1 MDLKFAN
8 PKFNSI
14 QFIHNNIYSN
24 IKHKPFGVKRSMG
37 TIWNKMNKIIYALFF
52 KKLKL
57 CKKSIPRQYM
67 KIFTSKVFTLGACSL
82 LVSDLHSET
91 KCSQFGSGCNLC
103 AEVSSL
109 Q

>member
-1 MDLKFAN
+1 MKISTQTENHKQRKNVAT
-8 PKFNSI
+8 
-14 QFIHNNIYSN
+14 HN
-24 IKHKPFGVKRSMG
+24 IKHKPFGVKRSMR